1 MINKTITQ
9 LIIMLSFCLTITLA
23 AKQKELNVV
32 LIMVDD
38 MRFDQLSRMGH
49 PYIQTPHIDEL
60 AKRGISFTRA
70 YVSSPVCG
78 PSRASIF
85 TGQLPSIHNRR
96 TNFQSPDSYSV
107 YIPELFKK
115 AGYQTALIGK
125 YYEGRTFKK
134 QILNEK
140 YYDELFLTAG
150 PVWPSNIKPQD
161 RKKFFEENLYY
172 NQNYEINGRLKHVK
186 GYQTELLFREANQF
200 IKNNRAKKFFL
211 CLSPFAPHFP
221 FNPSPLRK
229 DKYRGKGIPKTKNL
243 ELSSLSSRQSKLISE
258 ASEKMAAMIE
268 DVDDGVGTLL
278 ETLEVN
284 KLLDHTLIIFTSDN
298 GTCFGEHGSIWK
310 RHAWEEAVKVPLIV
324 YYPKSKQRGTQN
336 KELVSLAD
344 ILITAAD
351 AAQVHLPKDPARY
364 GKSFK
369 SLLDGSKK
377 NFRDTVTVIQYPMD
391 SRNKDAFFEDP
402 SWVSLIAK
410 DYKLTITNK
419 QYPSDHLPEMLFYL
433 SEDQY
438 ETQDLSK
445 ADITKVKHLKS
456 LLLYELEQNN
466 CNIGWVKE

>member
-9 LIIMLSFCLTITLA
+9 LIIMLSFCLTVTLA

-211 CLSPFAPHFP
+211 CLSPFVVFI
-221 FNPSPLRK
+221 PL
-229 DKYRGKGIPKTKNL
+229 
-243 ELSSLSSRQSKLISE
+243 
-258 ASEKMAAMIE
+258 
-268 DVDDGVGTLL
+268 
-278 ETLEVN
+278 
-284 KLLDHTLIIFTSDN
+284 
-298 GTCFGEHGSIWK
+298 W
-310 RHAWEEAVKVPLIV
+310 
-324 YYPKSKQRGTQN
+324 
-336 KELVSLAD
+336 
-344 ILITAAD
+344 
-351 AAQVHLPKDPARY
+351 
-364 GKSFK
+364 
-369 SLLDGSKK
+369 
-377 NFRDTVTVIQYPMD
+377 
-391 SRNKDAFFEDP
+391 
-402 SWVSLIAK
+402 
-410 DYKLTITNK
+410 
-419 QYPSDHLPEMLFYL
+419 LF
-433 SEDQY
+433 
-438 ETQDLSK
+438 
-445 ADITKVKHLKS
+445 
-456 LLLYELEQNN
+456 
-466 CNIGWVKE
+466 